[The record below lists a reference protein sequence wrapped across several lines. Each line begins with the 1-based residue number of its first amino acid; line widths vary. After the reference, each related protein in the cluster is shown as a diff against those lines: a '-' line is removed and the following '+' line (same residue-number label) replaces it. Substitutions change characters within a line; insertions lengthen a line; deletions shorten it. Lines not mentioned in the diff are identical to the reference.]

1 MTDRLDV
8 KSDFEIF
15 KLDGDFVYFDSASTT
30 LVPKI
35 AVESTSHFL
44 NTVVASARRGAY
56 SLAIKGGSIVK
67 DVRETLAIFLKDE
80 SSSFSFQKSI
90 PSAIASLV
98 YGYDWKQ
105 SKKEKI
111 IISQNEDNSVYISLL
126 RAAEVLNLDVDIIPL
141 EDDGTISLESLE
153 RSVDEK
159 TGIVAI
165 GHTIP
170 GIGTVNPISKAVD
183 IVHKHNAILLT
194 DATRSV
200 GLTQDSLFNFGCDIL
215 VFSANIG
222 LMGPPGLAIQWI
234 SPELGLNHT
243 PGILGG
249 TSVSIIHGTTYET
262 AFQPHKFESGY
273 INIPAIA
280 GLGTAIEYLS
290 ELHEKGLISHIKN
303 LSRHMKKRLLEIPNL
318 TLYGN
323 PNETNTIFG
332 FNLGDSS
339 DIGCHDIALFLDE
352 SNIAVG
358 SGYICAHPII
368 QSITNDGLVQVS
380 MHAYNSI
387 NDVDRLTDTLATIS
401 EQLM

>member
-35 AVESTSHFL
+35 AVDATSHFL
-44 NTVVASARRGAY
+44 NTVVASARRGAH
-56 SLAIKGGSIVK
+56 SLAIKGGNIVK
-67 DVRETLAIFLKDE
+67 EVRETLATFLKDE
-80 SSSFSFQKSI
+80 PSSFSFQKSI

-105 SKKEKI
+105 MKKEKI
-111 IISQNEDNSVYISLL
+111 IISQNEDNSVYVSLL
-126 RAAEVLNLDVDIIPL
+126 RAAEVLNLDIDIIPL
-141 EDDGTISLESLE
+141 EDDGTISLEFLE
-153 RSVDEK
+153 RSVDQK

-165 GHTIP
+165 GHVIP
-170 GIGTVNPISKAVD
+170 GIGTMNPISKVAD
-183 IVHKHNAILLT
+183 IVHKHDAILLT

-200 GLTQDSLFNFGCDIL
+200 GLTQDSPVNLGCDVL

-249 TSVSIIHGTTYET
+249 TSVSLVQGKTYET

-280 GLGTAIEYLS
+280 GLGVSIEYLTN
-290 ELHEKGLISHIKN
+290 LHEKNLISHIKN
-303 LSRHMKKRLLEIPNL
+303 LSRHMKKRLLEIHNL

-323 PNETNTIFG
+323 PSETNTIFG

-352 SNIAVG
+352 SNVAVR

-368 QSITNDGLVQVS
+368 QSITDDGIVQVS
-380 MHAYNSI
+380 MHAYNTI
-387 NDVDRLTDTLATIS
+387 GDVDRLADTLMTIS

>member
-15 KLDGDFVYFDSASTT
+15 KLDSDFVYLDSASTT
-30 LVPKI
+30 LVPRI
-35 AVESTSHFL
+35 AVEATTDFL
-44 NTVVASARRGAY
+44 STVVASARRGAH
-56 SLAIKGGSIVK
+56 SLAVKGGSIVK
-67 DVRETLAIFLKDE
+67 DVRETLAIFLQGE
-80 SSSFSFQKSI
+80 PSSFSFQKSI

-105 SKKEKI
+105 NKKEKL

-141 EDDGTISLESLE
+141 ENDGTISLEFLE

-165 GHTIP
+165 GHVLP
-170 GIGTVNPISKAVD
+170 GIGTTNPISKAAD
-183 IVHKHNAILLT
+183 IVHKHDAILLT

-200 GLTQDSLFNFGCDIL
+200 GLTQNSPVNLGCDAL

-234 SPELGLNHT
+234 SPEFGLNHT

-249 TSVSIIHGTTYET
+249 TSVSLVQGTTYET

-280 GLGTAIEYLS
+280 GLGKSIEYLS
-290 ELHEKGLISHIKN
+290 NLHEKDLISHIKN
-303 LSRHMKKRLLEIPNL
+303 LSREMKKRLLEIPSL

-332 FNLGDSS
+332 FNLGDPS

-352 SNIAVG
+352 SNIAVR

-368 QSITNDGLVQVS
+368 QSITDDGLVQVS
-380 MHAYNSI
+380 MHAYNTI
-387 NDVDRLTDTLATIS
+387 ADVDRLADTLVTIS